1 MTSYHKDTKT
11 NQSRVLYTKILAI
24 PKSLH
29 KPVLIQKS
37 LNLAPFTELT
47 QHTEAAVV

>member
-24 PKSLH
+24 HKTIH
-29 KPVLIQKS
+29 KPVPTQKS
-37 LNLAPFTELT
+37 LNPAPFTELT